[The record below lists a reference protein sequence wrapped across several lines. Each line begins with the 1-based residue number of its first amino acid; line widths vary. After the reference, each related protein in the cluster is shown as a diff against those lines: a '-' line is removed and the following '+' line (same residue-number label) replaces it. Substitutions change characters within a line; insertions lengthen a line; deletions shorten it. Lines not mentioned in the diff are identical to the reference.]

1 MTREEI
7 SEKLVQTNKDFTTY
21 ITSLSEEDYNYSYN
35 DKWTAGQQMEHI
47 YKSIVPLNKAL
58 MLPKAIMKLNF
69 GKANRPSRSYDD
81 LIIRY
86 KEKLGLGGKAPSQF
100 APEGISFDKR
110 QKLADNLM
118 KATGTLIKR
127 LKKFTEEDLD
137 VLILPH
143 PLLGK
148 LTLREMTYFTDYHT
162 RHHHL
167 HTIENL
173 KHTLQKN

>member
-21 ITSLSEEDYNYSYN
+21 ITSLGEEDYNYSYN

-69 GKANRPSRSYDD
+69 GKANRPSRNYDD
-81 LIIRY
+81 LVIRY
-86 KEKLGLGGKAPSQF
+86 KEKLSLGGKAPAQF
-100 APEGISFDKR
+100 APEGVPFEKR
-110 QKLADNLM
+110 HKLSGNLT
-118 KATGTLIKR
+118 KATHTLVKR

-137 VLILPH
+137 ILILPH

-148 LTLREMTYFTDYHT
+148 LTLREMVCFTDYHT
-162 RHHHL
+162 HHHQR
-167 HTIENL
+167 HTQENL
-173 KHTLQKN
+173 KHTP